1 MKPRLLDA
9 FFKISH
15 NKHRRTAKI
24 CYNSNVLQDQTACNP
39 QRSARFRLNP
49 DREDETERRITVM
62 AGNKNTKYDGMS
74 ASKAKRERAKDER
87 EQVKRAAT
95 RNKAIGIGI
104 IVLIAALIGAAYGR
118 RWYIEKNK
126 TVASTDYSAMLN
138 DDGTIKDVNVA
149 DYVKTFDV
157 NAVKI
162 AKADVEYTDEKMQED
177 INAQLENHR
186 VLNADAAL
194 AVKDGDVVNIDYVG
208 TIDGVEFDG
217 GSAQGYDLTIGSG
230 SFIDNFEQQL
240 IGTHPGD
247 QVTVNVT
254 FPEEYANN
262 PDLAGKAAAFAV
274 TVNGIKELPEFND
287 EFVKTNLADYAQTV
301 EEYKQYL
308 KDTNYKN
315 NLNSAVSKYI
325 SDNISAD
332 KYPDAYLKQ
341 LKALQM
347 TLNEEE
353 FNYMAQMYAQY
364 GMDFS
369 YGSVMEYK
377 GAANTEE
384 YEKVLEEDAKKF
396 CLNNMAYQDLA
407 AKAGIAITDEDYE
420 AFKTEN
426 GVTEDIETMYGRPY
440 LIQQYVLPEKVE
452 AYIAEHAAV
461 E

>member
-1 MKPRLLDA
+1 
-9 FFKISH
+9 
-15 NKHRRTAKI
+15 
-24 CYNSNVLQDQTACNP
+24 
-39 QRSARFRLNP
+39 
-49 DREDETERRITVM
+49 M

-87 EQVKRAAT
+87 EQAKRAAS
-95 RNKAIGIGI
+95 RNKAIAIGI
-104 IVLIAALIGAAYGR
+104 VVVIAALIGAAYGR

-138 DDGTIKDVNVA
+138 DDGTIKDVNAA

-162 AKADVEYTDEKMQED
+162 ASADVEYTDEKMQED
-177 INAQLENHR
+177 INAQLSNHR
-186 VLNADAAL
+186 TLNSDTAL
-194 AVKDGDVVNIDYVG
+194 TVKDGDVVNIDYVG

-217 GSAQGYDLTIGSG
+217 GSAQDYDLTIGSG

-240 IGTHPGD
+240 IGTHPAD

-262 PDLAGKAAAFAV
+262 PVLAGKAAAFAV
-274 TVNGIKELPEFND
+274 TVNGIQELPEFND
-287 EFVKTNLADYAQTV
+287 EFVKTNLADYAQTA
-301 EEYKQYL
+301 EEYRQYL

-315 NLNSAVSKYI
+315 NLATAVSKYI
-325 SDNISAD
+325 TDNISAD
-332 KYPDAYLKQ
+332 NYPADYLKH
-341 LKALQM
+341 LKSLQM
-347 TLNEEE
+347 TLDEDE

-364 GMDFS
+364 GMNFS

-384 YEKVLEEDAKKF
+384 YEKVLEDEAKKF

-426 GVTEDIETMYGRPY
+426 SVTEEIETTYGRPY
-440 LIQQYVLPEKVE
+440 LIQQYILPEKVE
-452 AYIAEHAAV
+452 AYIAEHATV

>member
-1 MKPRLLDA
+1 
-9 FFKISH
+9 
-15 NKHRRTAKI
+15 
-24 CYNSNVLQDQTACNP
+24 
-39 QRSARFRLNP
+39 
-49 DREDETERRITVM
+49 M

-87 EQVKRAAT
+87 EQAKRAAT

-104 IVLIAALIGAAYGR
+104 IVVIVALIGAAYGR
-118 RWYIEKNK
+118 NWYIEKN
-126 TVASTDYSAMLN
+126 YSAMLN

-262 PDLAGKAAAFAV
+262 PDLAGKAAVFAV

>member
-1 MKPRLLDA
+1 
-9 FFKISH
+9 
-15 NKHRRTAKI
+15 
-24 CYNSNVLQDQTACNP
+24 
-39 QRSARFRLNP
+39 
-49 DREDETERRITVM
+49 M

-87 EQVKRAAT
+87 EQAKRAAT

-104 IVLIAALIGAAYGR
+104 IVVIVALIGAAYGR
-118 RWYIEKNK
+118 NWYIEKNK

-364 GMDFS
+364 GMNFS

-440 LIQQYVLPEKVE
+440 LIQQFVLPEKVE
-452 AYIAEHAAV
+452 AYIVEHVTV

>member
-1 MKPRLLDA
+1 
-9 FFKISH
+9 
-15 NKHRRTAKI
+15 
-24 CYNSNVLQDQTACNP
+24 
-39 QRSARFRLNP
+39 
-49 DREDETERRITVM
+49 M

-332 KYPDAYLKQ
+332 NYPSAYLKQ
-341 LKALQM
+341 LKSLQM
-347 TLNEEE
+347 TLDQEE

-364 GMDFS
+364 GMNFS

>member
-1 MKPRLLDA
+1 
-9 FFKISH
+9 
-15 NKHRRTAKI
+15 
-24 CYNSNVLQDQTACNP
+24 
-39 QRSARFRLNP
+39 
-49 DREDETERRITVM
+49 M

-87 EQVKRAAT
+87 EQAKRAAS
-95 RNKAIGIGI
+95 RNKAIAIGI
-104 IVLIAALIGAAYGR
+104 VVVIAALIGAAYGR

-138 DDGTIKDVNVA
+138 DDGTIKDVNAA

-162 AKADVEYTDEKMQED
+162 ASADVEYTDEKMQED
-177 INAQLENHR
+177 INAQLSNHR
-186 VLNADAAL
+186 TLNSDTAL
-194 AVKDGDVVNIDYVG
+194 TVKDGDVVNIDYVG

-240 IGTHPGD
+240 IGTHPAD

-262 PDLAGKAAAFAV
+262 PVLAGKAAAFAV
-274 TVNGIKELPEFND
+274 TVNGIQELPEFND
-287 EFVKTNLADYAQTV
+287 EFVKTNLADYAQTA
-301 EEYKQYL
+301 EEYRQYL

-315 NLNSAVSKYI
+315 NLATAVSKYI
-325 SDNISAD
+325 TDNISAD
-332 KYPDAYLKQ
+332 NYPADYLKH
-341 LKALQM
+341 LKSLQM
-347 TLNEEE
+347 TLDEEE

-364 GMDFS
+364 GMNFS

-384 YEKVLEEDAKKF
+384 YEKVLEDEAKKF

-426 GVTEDIETMYGRPY
+426 SVTEEIETTYGRPY
-440 LIQQYVLPEKVE
+440 LIQQYILPEKVE
-452 AYIAEHAAV
+452 AYIAEHATV

>member
-1 MKPRLLDA
+1 
-9 FFKISH
+9 
-15 NKHRRTAKI
+15 
-24 CYNSNVLQDQTACNP
+24 
-39 QRSARFRLNP
+39 
-49 DREDETERRITVM
+49 M

-74 ASKAKRERAKDER
+74 ASKAKRERARDER
-87 EQVKRAAT
+87 EQAKRSAS

-104 IVLIAALIGAAYGR
+104 IVVIAALIGAAFGR
-118 RWYIEKNK
+118 SWYVEKNK

-138 DDGTIKDVNVA
+138 EDGTIKDVNVT

-157 NAVKI
+157 NAVKL

-177 INAQLENHR
+177 INKQLESHR
-186 VLNADAAL
+186 VLNADTAL
-194 AVKDGDVVNIDYVG
+194 AVKDGDVVNIDYTG
-208 TIDGVEFDG
+208 TIDGTEFDG

-254 FPEEYANN
+254 FPEEYPNN

-274 TVNGIKELPEFND
+274 TVNGIKELPEFTD
-287 EFVKTNLADYAQTV
+287 EFVKANLSENAQTV

-308 KDTNYKN
+308 KDTNYKS
-315 NLNSAVSKYI
+315 NLASAVSKYI

-332 KYPDAYLKQ
+332 NYPTAYLKQ

-364 GMDFS
+364 GMNFS

-396 CLNNMAYQDLA
+396 CLNNMAYQELA
-407 AKAGIAITDEDYE
+407 AQAGVTVSDEDYE

-426 GVTEDIETMYGRPY
+426 GVTEEIEETYGKPY
-440 LIQQYVLPEKVE
+440 LIQQYILPEKVE
-452 AYIAEHAAV
+452 TYIAEHAAV

>member
-1 MKPRLLDA
+1 
-9 FFKISH
+9 
-15 NKHRRTAKI
+15 
-24 CYNSNVLQDQTACNP
+24 
-39 QRSARFRLNP
+39 
-49 DREDETERRITVM
+49 M

-104 IVLIAALIGAAYGR
+104 IVVIAALIGAAYGR

-162 AKADVEYTDEKMQED
+162 ASADVEYTDEKMQED
-177 INAQLENHR
+177 INTQLENHR

-208 TIDGVEFDG
+208 TIDGAEFDG
-217 GSAQGYDLTIGSG
+217 GSSQGYDLTIGSG

-247 QVTVNVT
+247 KVTVNVT

-287 EFVKTNLADYAQTV
+287 EFVKNNLADYAQTA
-301 EEYKQYL
+301 EEYRQYL

-315 NLNSAVSKYI
+315 NLATAVSKYI
-325 SDNISAD
+325 TDNISAD
-332 KYPDAYLKQ
+332 NYPADYLKQ
-341 LKALQM
+341 LKSLQM
-347 TLNEEE
+347 TLDAEE

-364 GMDFS
+364 GMNFS

-384 YEKVLEEDAKKF
+384 YEKVLEDEAKKF

-426 GVTEDIETMYGRPY
+426 SVTEEIETTYGRPY
-440 LIQQYVLPEKVE
+440 LIQQYILPEKVE

>member
-1 MKPRLLDA
+1 
-9 FFKISH
+9 
-15 NKHRRTAKI
+15 
-24 CYNSNVLQDQTACNP
+24 
-39 QRSARFRLNP
+39 
-49 DREDETERRITVM
+49 M
-62 AGNKNTKYDGMS
+62 AGNKNTKDDGMS

-162 AKADVEYTDEKMQED
+162 ASADVEYTDEKMQED
-177 INAQLENHR
+177 INAQLSNHR
-186 VLNADAAL
+186 ALNADAAL

-208 TIDGVEFDG
+208 TIDGTEFDG

-262 PDLAGKAAAFAV
+262 PDLAGKAAVFAV

-364 GMDFS
+364 GMNFS

>member
-1 MKPRLLDA
+1 
-9 FFKISH
+9 
-15 NKHRRTAKI
+15 
-24 CYNSNVLQDQTACNP
+24 
-39 QRSARFRLNP
+39 
-49 DREDETERRITVM
+49 M

-74 ASKAKRERAKDER
+74 ASKAKRERARDER
-87 EQVKRAAT
+87 EQAKRSAS

-104 IVLIAALIGAAYGR
+104 IVVIAALIGAAFGR
-118 RWYIEKNK
+118 SWYAEKNK

-138 DDGTIKDVNVA
+138 EDGTIKDVNVT

-157 NAVKI
+157 NAVKL

-177 INAQLENHR
+177 INKQLESHR
-186 VLNADAAL
+186 VLNADTAL
-194 AVKDGDVVNIDYVG
+194 AVKDGDVVNIDYTG
-208 TIDGVEFDG
+208 TIDGTEFDG
-217 GSAQGYDLTIGSG
+217 GSAQDYDLTIGSG

-247 QVTVNVT
+247 QLTVNVT
-254 FPEEYANN
+254 FPEEYPNN

-274 TVNGIKELPEFND
+274 TVNGIKELPEFTD
-287 EFVKTNLADYAQTV
+287 EFVKANLSENAQTV

-308 KDTNYKN
+308 KDTNYKS
-315 NLNSAVSKYI
+315 NLASAVSKYI

-332 KYPDAYLKQ
+332 NYPTAYLKQ

-364 GMDFS
+364 GMNFS

-377 GAANTEE
+377 GAANTAE

-396 CLNNMAYQDLA
+396 CLNNMAYQELA
-407 AKAGIAITDEDYE
+407 AQAGITVSDEDYE

-426 GVTEDIETMYGRPY
+426 GVTEEIEETYGKPY
-440 LIQQYVLPEKVE
+440 LIQQYILPEKVE
-452 AYIAEHAAV
+452 TYIAEHAAV

>member
-1 MKPRLLDA
+1 
-9 FFKISH
+9 
-15 NKHRRTAKI
+15 
-24 CYNSNVLQDQTACNP
+24 
-39 QRSARFRLNP
+39 
-49 DREDETERRITVM
+49 M

-74 ASKAKRERAKDER
+74 ASKAKRERAKDE
-87 EQVKRAAT
+87 
-95 RNKAIGIGI
+95 IGIGI
-104 IVLIAALIGAAYGR
+104 IVVIAALIGASIGR
-118 RWYIEKNK
+118 SWYVEKNK

-138 DDGTIKDVNVA
+138 DDGTIKDVNVT

-157 NAVKI
+157 NAVKL

-177 INAQLENHR
+177 INKQLENHR
-186 VLNADAAL
+186 VLNADTAL

-208 TIDGVEFDG
+208 TIDGTEFDG

-247 QVTVNVT
+247 QLTVNVT

-287 EFVKTNLADYAQTV
+287 EFVQTNLADYAQTV

-315 NLNSAVSKYI
+315 NLASAVSKYI

-332 KYPDAYLKQ
+332 NYPTAYLKQ

-364 GMDFS
+364 GMNFS

-407 AKAGIAITDEDYE
+407 AQAGITVSDEDYE

-426 GVTEDIETMYGRPY
+426 GVTEEIEETYGRPY
-440 LIQQYVLPEKVE
+440 MIQQYILPEKVE
-452 AYIAEHAAV
+452 TYIAEHAAV

>member
-1 MKPRLLDA
+1 
-9 FFKISH
+9 
-15 NKHRRTAKI
+15 
-24 CYNSNVLQDQTACNP
+24 
-39 QRSARFRLNP
+39 
-49 DREDETERRITVM
+49 M

-162 AKADVEYTDEKMQED
+162 ASADVEYTDEKMQED
-177 INAQLENHR
+177 INAQLSNHR
-186 VLNADAAL
+186 ALNADAAL

-208 TIDGVEFDG
+208 TIDGTEFDG

-364 GMDFS
+364 GMNFS

>member
-1 MKPRLLDA
+1 
-9 FFKISH
+9 
-15 NKHRRTAKI
+15 
-24 CYNSNVLQDQTACNP
+24 
-39 QRSARFRLNP
+39 
-49 DREDETERRITVM
+49 M

-74 ASKAKRERAKDER
+74 ASKAKRELARDER
-87 EQVKRAAT
+87 EQAKRSAS

-104 IVLIAALIGAAYGR
+104 IVVIAALIGAAFGR
-118 RWYIEKNK
+118 SWYAEKNK

-138 DDGTIKDVNVA
+138 EDGTIKDVNVT

-157 NAVKI
+157 NAVKL

-177 INAQLENHR
+177 INKQLESHR
-186 VLNADAAL
+186 VLNADTAL
-194 AVKDGDVVNIDYVG
+194 AVKDGDVVNIDYTG
-208 TIDGVEFDG
+208 TIDGTEFDG
-217 GSAQGYDLTIGSG
+217 GSAQDYDLTIGSG

-247 QVTVNVT
+247 QLTVNVT
-254 FPEEYANN
+254 FPEEYPNN

-274 TVNGIKELPEFND
+274 TVNGIKELPEFTD
-287 EFVKTNLADYAQTV
+287 EFVKANLSENAQTV

-308 KDTNYKN
+308 KDTNYKS
-315 NLNSAVSKYI
+315 NLASAVSKYI

-332 KYPDAYLKQ
+332 NYPTAYLKQ

-364 GMDFS
+364 GMNFS

-377 GAANTEE
+377 GAANTAE

-396 CLNNMAYQDLA
+396 CLNNMAYQELA
-407 AKAGIAITDEDYE
+407 AQAGITVSDEDYE

-426 GVTEDIETMYGRPY
+426 GVTEEIEETYGKPY
-440 LIQQYVLPEKVE
+440 LIQQYILPEKVE
-452 AYIAEHAAV
+452 ENIAEHAAV

>member
-1 MKPRLLDA
+1 
-9 FFKISH
+9 
-15 NKHRRTAKI
+15 
-24 CYNSNVLQDQTACNP
+24 
-39 QRSARFRLNP
+39 
-49 DREDETERRITVM
+49 M

-87 EQVKRAAT
+87 EQAKRAAT

-162 AKADVEYTDEKMQED
+162 ASADVEYTDEKMQED
-177 INAQLENHR
+177 INTQLENHR

-194 AVKDGDVVNIDYVG
+194 TVKDGDVVNIDYVG

-217 GSAQGYDLTIGSG
+217 GSAQGHDLTIGSG

-247 QVTVNVT
+247 KVTVNVT

-287 EFVKTNLADYAQTV
+287 EFVKNNLADYAQTA
-301 EEYKQYL
+301 EEYRQYL

-315 NLNSAVSKYI
+315 NLATAVSKYI
-325 SDNISAD
+325 TDNISAD
-332 KYPDAYLKQ
+332 NYPADYLKQ
-341 LKALQM
+341 LKSLQM
-347 TLNEEE
+347 TLDSEE

-364 GMDFS
+364 GMNFS

-384 YEKVLEEDAKKF
+384 YEKVLEDEAKKF

-426 GVTEDIETMYGRPY
+426 SVTEEIETTYGRPY
-440 LIQQYVLPEKVE
+440 LIQQYILPEKVE

>member
-1 MKPRLLDA
+1 
-9 FFKISH
+9 
-15 NKHRRTAKI
+15 
-24 CYNSNVLQDQTACNP
+24 
-39 QRSARFRLNP
+39 
-49 DREDETERRITVM
+49 M

-74 ASKAKRERAKDER
+74 ASKAKRERARDER
-87 EQVKRAAT
+87 EQAKRSAS

-104 IVLIAALIGAAYGR
+104 IVVIAALIGAAFGR
-118 RWYIEKNK
+118 SWYAEKNK

-138 DDGTIKDVNVA
+138 EDGTIKDVNVT

-157 NAVKI
+157 NAVKL

-177 INAQLENHR
+177 INKQLESHR
-186 VLNADAAL
+186 VLNADTAL
-194 AVKDGDVVNIDYVG
+194 AVKDGDVVNIDYTG
-208 TIDGVEFDG
+208 TIDGTEFDG
-217 GSAQGYDLTIGSG
+217 GSAQDYDLTIGSG

-247 QVTVNVT
+247 QLTVNVN
-254 FPEEYANN
+254 FPEEYPNN

-274 TVNGIKELPEFND
+274 TVNGIKELPEFTD
-287 EFVKTNLADYAQTV
+287 EFVKANLSENAQTV

-308 KDTNYKN
+308 KDTNYKS
-315 NLNSAVSKYI
+315 NLASAVSKYI

-332 KYPDAYLKQ
+332 NYPTAYLKQ

-364 GMDFS
+364 GMNFS

-377 GAANTEE
+377 GAANTAE

-396 CLNNMAYQDLA
+396 CLNNMAYQELA
-407 AKAGIAITDEDYE
+407 AQAGITVSDEDYE

-426 GVTEDIETMYGRPY
+426 GVTEEIEETYGKPY
-440 LIQQYVLPEKVE
+440 LIQQYILPEKVE
-452 AYIAEHAAV
+452 TYIAEHAAV

>member
-1 MKPRLLDA
+1 
-9 FFKISH
+9 
-15 NKHRRTAKI
+15 
-24 CYNSNVLQDQTACNP
+24 
-39 QRSARFRLNP
+39 
-49 DREDETERRITVM
+49 M

-87 EQVKRAAT
+87 EQAKRSASI
-95 RNKAIGIGI
+95 NKAIGIGI
-104 IVLIAALIGAAYGR
+104 VVVIAALIGAAFGR
-118 RWYIEKNK
+118 SWYIEKNK

-138 DDGTIKDVNVA
+138 DDGTIKDVNVT

-157 NAVKI
+157 NAVKL

-186 VLNADAAL
+186 VLNADTAL

-208 TIDGVEFDG
+208 TIDGTEFDG

-240 IGTHPGD
+240 IGTHPAD

-262 PDLAGKAAAFAV
+262 PVLAGKAAAFAV
-274 TVNGIKELPEFND
+274 TVNGIQELPEFND
-287 EFVKTNLADYAQTV
+287 EFVKTNLADYAQTA
-301 EEYKQYL
+301 EEYRQYL

-315 NLNSAVSKYI
+315 NLATAVSKYI
-325 SDNISAD
+325 TDNISAD
-332 KYPDAYLKQ
+332 NYPADYLKH
-341 LKALQM
+341 LKSLQM
-347 TLNEEE
+347 TLDEEE

-364 GMDFS
+364 GMNFS

-384 YEKVLEEDAKKF
+384 YEKVLEDEAKKF

-426 GVTEDIETMYGRPY
+426 SVTEEIETTYGRPY
-440 LIQQYVLPEKVE
+440 LIQQYILPEKVE
-452 AYIAEHAAV
+452 AYIAEHATV

>member
-1 MKPRLLDA
+1 
-9 FFKISH
+9 
-15 NKHRRTAKI
+15 
-24 CYNSNVLQDQTACNP
+24 
-39 QRSARFRLNP
+39 
-49 DREDETERRITVM
+49 M

-74 ASKAKRERAKDER
+74 ASKAQRERARDER
-87 EQVKRAAT
+87 EQAKRSAS

-104 IVLIAALIGAAYGR
+104 IVVIAALIGAAFGR
-118 RWYIEKNK
+118 SWYAEKNK

-138 DDGTIKDVNVA
+138 EDGTIKDVNVT

-157 NAVKI
+157 NAVKL

-177 INAQLENHR
+177 INKQLESHR
-186 VLNADAAL
+186 VLNADTAL
-194 AVKDGDVVNIDYVG
+194 AVKDGDVVNIDYTG
-208 TIDGVEFDG
+208 TIDGTEFDG
-217 GSAQGYDLTIGSG
+217 GSAQDYDLTIGSG

-247 QVTVNVT
+247 QLTVNVT
-254 FPEEYANN
+254 FPEEYPNN

-274 TVNGIKELPEFND
+274 TVNGIKELPEFTD
-287 EFVKTNLADYAQTV
+287 EFVKANLSENAQTV

-308 KDTNYKN
+308 KDTNYKS
-315 NLNSAVSKYI
+315 NLASAVSKYI

-332 KYPDAYLKQ
+332 NYPTAYLKQ

-364 GMDFS
+364 GMNFS

-377 GAANTEE
+377 GAANTAE

-396 CLNNMAYQDLA
+396 CLNNMAYQELA
-407 AKAGIAITDEDYE
+407 AQAGITVSDEDYE

-426 GVTEDIETMYGRPY
+426 GVTEEIEETYGKPY
-440 LIQQYVLPEKVE
+440 LIQQYILPEKVE
-452 AYIAEHAAV
+452 TYIAEHAAV

>member
-1 MKPRLLDA
+1 
-9 FFKISH
+9 
-15 NKHRRTAKI
+15 
-24 CYNSNVLQDQTACNP
+24 
-39 QRSARFRLNP
+39 
-49 DREDETERRITVM
+49 M

-74 ASKAKRERAKDER
+74 ASKAKRERARDER
-87 EQVKRAAT
+87 EQAKRSAS

-104 IVLIAALIGAAYGR
+104 IVVIAALIGAAFGR
-118 RWYIEKNK
+118 SWYVEKNK

-138 DDGTIKDVNVA
+138 EDGTIKDVNVT

-157 NAVKI
+157 NAVKL

-177 INAQLENHR
+177 INKQLESHR
-186 VLNADAAL
+186 VLNADTAL
-194 AVKDGDVVNIDYVG
+194 AVKDGDVVNIDYTG
-208 TIDGVEFDG
+208 TIDGTEFDG

-240 IGTHPGD
+240 IGTHPAD

-254 FPEEYANN
+254 FPEEYPNN

-274 TVNGIKELPEFND
+274 TVNGIKELPEFTD
-287 EFVKTNLADYAQTV
+287 EFVKANLSENAQTV

-308 KDTNYKN
+308 KDTNYKS
-315 NLNSAVSKYI
+315 NLASAVSKYI

-332 KYPDAYLKQ
+332 NYPTAYLKQ

-364 GMDFS
+364 GMNFS

-396 CLNNMAYQDLA
+396 CLNNMAYQELA
-407 AKAGIAITDEDYE
+407 AQAGVTVSDEDYE

-426 GVTEDIETMYGRPY
+426 SVTEEIETTYGRPY
-440 LIQQYVLPEKVE
+440 LIQQYILPEKVE
-452 AYIAEHAAV
+452 AYIAEHATV

>member
-1 MKPRLLDA
+1 
-9 FFKISH
+9 
-15 NKHRRTAKI
+15 
-24 CYNSNVLQDQTACNP
+24 
-39 QRSARFRLNP
+39 
-49 DREDETERRITVM
+49 M

-87 EQVKRAAT
+87 EQAKRAAS
-95 RNKAIGIGI
+95 RNKAIAIGI
-104 IVLIAALIGAAYGR
+104 VVVIAALIGAAYGR

-138 DDGTIKDVNVA
+138 DDGTIKDVNAA

-162 AKADVEYTDEKMQED
+162 ASADVEYTDEKMQED
-177 INAQLENHR
+177 INAQLSNHR
-186 VLNADAAL
+186 TLNSDTAL
-194 AVKDGDVVNIDYVG
+194 TVKDGDVVNIDYVG

-240 IGTHPGD
+240 IGTHPAD

-262 PDLAGKAAAFAV
+262 PVLAGKAAAFAV
-274 TVNGIKELPEFND
+274 TVNGIQELPEFND
-287 EFVKTNLADYAQTV
+287 EFVKTNLADYAQTA
-301 EEYKQYL
+301 EEYRQYL

-315 NLNSAVSKYI
+315 NLATAVSKYI
-325 SDNISAD
+325 TDNISAD
-332 KYPDAYLKQ
+332 NYPADYLKH
-341 LKALQM
+341 LKSLQM
-347 TLNEEE
+347 TLDEDE

-364 GMDFS
+364 GMNFS

-384 YEKVLEEDAKKF
+384 YEKVLEDEAKKF

-426 GVTEDIETMYGRPY
+426 SVTEEIETTYGRPY
-440 LIQQYVLPEKVE
+440 LIQQYILPEKVE
-452 AYIAEHAAV
+452 AYIAEHATV

>member
-1 MKPRLLDA
+1 
-9 FFKISH
+9 
-15 NKHRRTAKI
+15 
-24 CYNSNVLQDQTACNP
+24 
-39 QRSARFRLNP
+39 
-49 DREDETERRITVM
+49 M
-62 AGNKNTKYDGMS
+62 AGNKDTKYDGMS

-87 EQVKRAAT
+87 EQAKRAAV
-95 RNKAIGIGI
+95 RNKGIAIAAVCVVI
-104 IVLIAALIGAAYGR
+104 ALIGAAYGR

-138 DDGTIKDVNVA
+138 EDGTIKDVNVG
-149 DYVKTFDV
+149 DYVKTFDI

-177 INAQLENHR
+177 INRQLENHR
-186 VLNADAAL
+186 TLNADASL
-194 AVKDGDVVNIDYVG
+194 TVKDGDVVNIDYVG
-208 TIDGVEFDG
+208 TIDGTEFDG

-230 SFIDNFEQQL
+230 SFIDDFEQQL

-247 QVTVNVT
+247 QVTVNAT

-262 PDLAGKAAAFAV
+262 PDLAGKEAVFAV
-274 TVNGIKELPEFND
+274 TVNGIEELPEFND
-287 EFVKTNLADYAQTV
+287 EFVKTNLSENAQTV

-315 NLNSAVSKYI
+315 NLATAVSKYI
-325 SDNISAD
+325 SDNVSAD
-332 KYPDAYLKQ
+332 NYPTAYLKQ

-364 GMDFS
+364 GMNFS

-407 AKAGIAITDEDYE
+407 AQAGITVTDEDYE

-426 GVTEDIETMYGRPY
+426 GVTEEIEETYGRPY
-440 LIQQYVLPEKVE
+440 LIQQYILPEKVE
-452 AYIAEHAAV
+452 TYIAEHAAV

>member
-1 MKPRLLDA
+1 
-9 FFKISH
+9 
-15 NKHRRTAKI
+15 
-24 CYNSNVLQDQTACNP
+24 
-39 QRSARFRLNP
+39 
-49 DREDETERRITVM
+49 M

-87 EQVKRAAT
+87 EQAKRSASI
-95 RNKAIGIGI
+95 NKAIGIGI
-104 IVLIAALIGAAYGR
+104 VVVIAALIGAAFGR
-118 RWYIEKNK
+118 SWYIEKNK

-138 DDGTIKDVNVA
+138 DDGTIKDVNVT

-157 NAVKI
+157 NAVKL

-186 VLNADAAL
+186 VLNADTAL

-208 TIDGVEFDG
+208 TIDGTEFDG

-240 IGTHPGD
+240 IGAHPGD
-247 QVTVNVT
+247 QLTVNVT
-254 FPEEYANN
+254 FPEEYPNN

-287 EFVKTNLADYAQTV
+287 EFVKANLADYAQTA

-308 KDTNYKN
+308 RDTNYQN

-332 KYPDAYLKQ
+332 NYPTAYLKQ

-364 GMDFS
+364 GMNFS

-384 YEKVLEEDAKKF
+384 YEKVLEEDAKKS
-396 CLNNMAYQDLA
+396 CLNNMAYQDLS
-407 AKAGIAITDEDYE
+407 AKAGLTVSDEDYE

-426 GVTEDIETMYGRPY
+426 GVTEEIEETYGKPY
-440 LIQQYVLPEKVE
+440 LIQQYILPEKVE
-452 AYIAEHAAV
+452 TYIAEHAAV

>member
-1 MKPRLLDA
+1 
-9 FFKISH
+9 
-15 NKHRRTAKI
+15 
-24 CYNSNVLQDQTACNP
+24 
-39 QRSARFRLNP
+39 
-49 DREDETERRITVM
+49 M

-104 IVLIAALIGAAYGR
+104 IIVIVALIGAAYGR
-118 RWYIEKNK
+118 NWYIEKNK

-162 AKADVEYTDEKMQED
+162 ASADVEYTDEKMQED
-177 INAQLENHR
+177 INTQLENHR

-208 TIDGVEFDG
+208 TIDGAEFDG

>member
-1 MKPRLLDA
+1 
-9 FFKISH
+9 
-15 NKHRRTAKI
+15 
-24 CYNSNVLQDQTACNP
+24 
-39 QRSARFRLNP
+39 
-49 DREDETERRITVM
+49 M
-62 AGNKNTKYDGMS
+62 AGNKDTKYDGMS

-87 EQVKRAAT
+87 EQAKRAAV
-95 RNKAIGIGI
+95 RNKGIAIAAVCVVI
-104 IVLIAALIGAAYGR
+104 ALIGAAYGR

-138 DDGTIKDVNVA
+138 EDGTIKDVNVG

-177 INAQLENHR
+177 INRQLENHR
-186 VLNADAAL
+186 TLNADASL
-194 AVKDGDVVNIDYVG
+194 TVKDGDVVNIDYVG
-208 TIDGVEFDG
+208 TIDGTEFDG

-230 SFIDNFEQQL
+230 SFIDDFEQQL

-247 QVTVNVT
+247 QVTVNAT

-262 PDLAGKAAAFAV
+262 PDLAGKEAVFAV

-287 EFVKTNLADYAQTV
+287 EFVKANLADYAQTV

-332 KYPDAYLKQ
+332 NYPEAYLKH
-341 LKALQM
+341 LKSLQM
-347 TLNEEE
+347 TLDEEE

-364 GMDFS
+364 GMNFS
-369 YGSVMEYK
+369 YSSAMEYK
-377 GAANTEE
+377 GAANTQE
-384 YEKVLEEDAKKF
+384 YEKVLEDEAKKF
-396 CLNNMAYQDLA
+396 CLNNMAFQDLA
-407 AKAGIAITDEDYE
+407 AQAGITVSDEDYE
-420 AFKTEN
+420 TFKTEN
-426 GVTEDIETMYGRPY
+426 GVTEELEAEYGRPY
-440 LIQQYVLPEKVE
+440 LIQQYILPEKVE
-452 AYIAEHAAV
+452 EYIAEHATV

>member
-1 MKPRLLDA
+1 
-9 FFKISH
+9 
-15 NKHRRTAKI
+15 
-24 CYNSNVLQDQTACNP
+24 
-39 QRSARFRLNP
+39 
-49 DREDETERRITVM
+49 M

-74 ASKAKRERAKDER
+74 ASKAKRERARDER
-87 EQVKRAAT
+87 EQAKRSAS

-104 IVLIAALIGAAYGR
+104 IVVIAALIGAAFGR
-118 RWYIEKNK
+118 SWYAEKNK

-138 DDGTIKDVNVA
+138 EDGTIKDVNVT

-157 NAVKI
+157 NAVKL

-177 INAQLENHR
+177 INKQLESHR
-186 VLNADAAL
+186 VLNADTAL
-194 AVKDGDVVNIDYVG
+194 AVKDGDVVNIDYTG
-208 TIDGVEFDG
+208 TIDGTEFDG
-217 GSAQGYDLTIGSG
+217 GSAQDYDLTIGSG

-247 QVTVNVT
+247 QLTVNVT
-254 FPEEYANN
+254 FPEEYPNN
-262 PDLAGKAAAFAV
+262 PDLAGKPAAFAV
-274 TVNGIKELPEFND
+274 TVNGIKELPEFTD
-287 EFVKTNLADYAQTV
+287 EFVKANLSENAQTV

-308 KDTNYKN
+308 KDTNYKS
-315 NLNSAVSKYI
+315 NLASAVSKYI

-332 KYPDAYLKQ
+332 NYPTAYLKQ

-364 GMDFS
+364 GMNFS

-377 GAANTEE
+377 GAANTAE

-396 CLNNMAYQDLA
+396 CLNNMAYQELA
-407 AKAGIAITDEDYE
+407 AQAGITVSDEDYE

-426 GVTEDIETMYGRPY
+426 GVTEEIEETYGKPY
-440 LIQQYVLPEKVE
+440 LIQQYILPEKVE
-452 AYIAEHAAV
+452 TYIAEHAAV